1 MVRIG
6 DSSIIDDYLAE
17 TPADAAAYDPTSDSS
32 AIVSQPL
39 RDFYIQESSDL
50 MSLDVTLC
58 DWGSASWTNK
68 HLTGVI
74 QPTLLRAPE
83 VIIGAPWGSPVDIW
97 NLGAVLL
104 EVLDAVRMF
113 DGRAEQTGG
122 VYKVKHHLEEMVALF
137 GPFPSQL
144 LARGDQNFVSKHF
157 DEQGSLRD
165 PIPRPK
171 ALLENWIE
179 SLDGND
185 KEGFVRLLKS
195 MMKINPDDRKTVN
208 QLLDESWIRTS

>member
-1 MVRIG
+1 
-6 DSSIIDDYLAE
+6 
-17 TPADAAAYDPTSDSS
+17 
-32 AIVSQPL
+32 
-39 RDFYIQESSDL
+39 
-50 MSLDVTLC
+50 
-58 DWGSASWTNK
+58 
-68 HLTGVI
+68 
-74 QPTLLRAPE
+74 
-83 VIIGAPWGSPVDIW
+83 
-97 NLGAVLL
+97 
-104 EVLDAVRMF
+104 
-113 DGRAEQTGG
+113 
-122 VYKVKHHLEEMVALF
+122 MVALF

-195 MMKINPDDRKTVN
+195 MMKINPDDRKTAN